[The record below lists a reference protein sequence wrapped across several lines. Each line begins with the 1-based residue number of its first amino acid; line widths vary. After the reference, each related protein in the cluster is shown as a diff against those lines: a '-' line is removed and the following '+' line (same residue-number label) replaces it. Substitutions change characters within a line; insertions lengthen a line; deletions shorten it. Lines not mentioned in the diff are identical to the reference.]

1 MSEWITI
8 TTPCRKCGEEVLVTT
23 TQDAF
28 ESFQRSGETY
38 PAKCED
44 CMKKAEQEAAEE
56 EARKEADE
64 EATLESA
71 AKEAGVKDAYNLK
84 TPPVRYV
91 AKWIWEHRFEN
102 VLLSGQTSS
111 GKSTSAGVVARNL
124 IREGH
129 SVQVKYLTGLL
140 DEWRFVRCDN
150 DNPDAIQALFRRLE
164 STDYLIIDECADKN
178 VNTQSTQEFMFRLL
192 EDVYNGSFHG
202 KVFMLGNFYRG
213 SIGDIFGDDAP
224 ARRRIRE
231 KFTCGLIDVVKKQ
244 IVPIHFNFSK

>member
-1 MSEWITI
+1 MSNNWITL
-8 TTPCRKCGEEVLVTT
+8 TVPCKGGCGKDVTV
-23 TQDAF
+23 
-28 ESFQRSGETY
+28 
-38 PAKCED
+38 K
-44 CMKKAEQEAAEE
+44 
-56 EARKEADE
+56 
-64 EATLESA
+64 TLESA
-71 AKEAGVKDAYNLK
+71 AKMFEDRGEIYPARCPECQEKADREAAEAEAKTEAEEDTELESAAREAGVKDAYNLK

-91 AKWIWEHRFEN
+91 AKWIWEHRNEN
-102 VLLSGQTSS
+102 LLVSGMTSS

-150 DNPDAIQALFRRLE
+150 DNPEGIRDLFRRLE

-192 EDVYNGSFHG
+192 EDVYNGSFRG
-202 KVFMLGNFYRG
+202 KVFLLGNFYRG

-231 KFTCGLIDVVKKQ
+231 KFTCALIDMPKQ
-244 IVPIHFNFSK
+244 KIIPIFK

>member
-1 MSEWITI
+1 MNEWTTF
-8 TTPCRKCGEEVLVTT
+8 TTPCRRCGKDVLVTT
-23 TQDAF
+23 LKSAVDL
-28 ESFQRSGETY
+28 FQQRGETY

-44 CMKKAEQEAAEE
+44 CMKKEDQEKAEAEDQT
-56 EARKEADE
+56 EADE

-124 IREGH
+124 IREGY
-129 SVQVKYLTGLL
+129 SIQVKYLTGLL

-150 DNPDAIQALFRRLE
+150 DNPEGIRDLFRRLE

-192 EDVYNGSFHG
+192 EDIYNGSFHG
-202 KVFMLGNFYRG
+202 KVFLLGNFYRG

-231 KFTCGLIDVVKKQ
+231 KFTCGLIDMQKQ
-244 IVPIHFNFSK
+244 KIIPIFK